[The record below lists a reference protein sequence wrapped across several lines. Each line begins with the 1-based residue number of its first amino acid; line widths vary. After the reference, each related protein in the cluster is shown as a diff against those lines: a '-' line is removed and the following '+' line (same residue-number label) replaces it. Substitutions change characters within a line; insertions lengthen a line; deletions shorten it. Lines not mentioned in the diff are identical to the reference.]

1 MEEKTKSWLFAVCD
15 KDQNESEIA
24 SQYILE
30 FYKTKGKQAEI
41 NLFYDTQEIINAFRR
56 QNNFTAVFIGMRSM
70 DEVDAAWDLRK
81 IAPKC
86 SLVIMSDSGD
96 FAMEGYRL
104 DAFDYWLKPL
114 DEKKIY
120 KTLERLN
127 KVFC

>member
-1 MEEKTKSWLFAVCD
+1 MEEKTKSWLFAVFD

-41 NLFYDTQEIINAFRR
+41 SLFYDTQEIINAFRR

-86 SLVIMSDSGD
+86 SLVIMSDCGD
-96 FAMEGYRL
+96 YAMEGYRL